1 MAILGRRNKYQNNDG
16 STIAEISLEKTL
28 NAIILKMA
36 NNGEWEDG
44 PGGKLIPAMKIVK
57 NIS

>member
-1 MAILGRRNKYQNNDG
+1 MAISGRRNKYQNNDG

-36 NNGEWEDG
+36 NNGE
-44 PGGKLIPAMKIVK
+44 
-57 NIS
+57 